1 MALQKAS
8 NGRCYK
14 WKQPRSGKGR
24 WGVYKKVNRNNVG
37 VIMPVHI
44 LWGSWHKSNLF
55 LYIIKNK
62 KKEQEKDG
70 AEG

>member
-1 MALQKAS
+1 
-8 NGRCYK
+8 
-14 WKQPRSGKGR
+14 
-24 WGVYKKVNRNNVG
+24 
-37 VIMPVHI
+37 MPVHI

>member
-1 MALQKAS
+1 MVGVI
-8 NGRCYK
+8 NGSSRD
-14 WKQPRSGKGR
+14 QEREDG
-24 WGVYKKVNRNNVG
+24 GVYKKVNRNNVG